1 MSQTSAVALRG
12 GPSNL
17 SLGVEQNVVFG
28 HYFNPPVI
36 QEGNPLK
43 PVSVGIPGSKGCM
56 KSRVK
61 WQVKKSLDAGG
72 TENDRVSRTE

>member
-17 SLGVEQNVVFG
+17 FLGVGQNAVFG
-28 HYFNPPVI
+28 HNFNPPVI
-36 QEGNPLK
+36 QEGNLLK

-61 WQVKKSLDAGG
+61 WPVKKSLDAGG
-72 TENDRVSRTE
+72 AENDRVSMQN